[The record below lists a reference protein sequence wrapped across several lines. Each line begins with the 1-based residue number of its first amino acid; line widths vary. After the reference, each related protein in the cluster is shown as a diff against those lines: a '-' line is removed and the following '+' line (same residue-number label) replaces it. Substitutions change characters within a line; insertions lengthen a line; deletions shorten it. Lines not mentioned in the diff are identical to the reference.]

1 MTKLQEIM
9 NLTML
14 EADIIQ
20 FGKIENDENDE
31 DEFCLSTTLH
41 DTERLSKFKFFKLQ
55 NKYNYG
61 WYISDYSLEDQ
72 IKEIEKFKLYIM
84 DNYKED

>member
-20 FGKIENDENDE
+20 FGKIENDEDE
-31 DEFCLSTTLH
+31 ICPSPTRH
-41 DTERLSKFKFFKLQ
+41 DAERLKRFNFYKLQ
-55 NKYNYG
+55 NKYSYG
-61 WYISDYSLEDQ
+61 WNISDDSLEDQ
-72 IKEIEKFKLYIM
+72 IKEIERFKLFILR
-84 DNYKED
+84 NYKED

>member
-20 FGKIENDENDE
+20 FGKIESDE
-31 DEFCLSTTLH
+31 DEYCPTISRH
-41 DTERLSKFKFFKLQ
+41 DTERLKRFNFYKLQ
-55 NKYNYG
+55 DKYSYG
-61 WYISDYSLEDQ
+61 WYIGYSLEDQ
-72 IKEIEKFKLYIM
+72 IKEIEKFKLFILR
-84 DNYKED
+84 NYKED

>member
-20 FGKIENDENDE
+20 FGKIEDNGDEY
-31 DEFCLSTTLH
+31 CPSVIRH
-41 DTERLSKFKFFKLQ
+41 DIERLTRFNFYKLQ

-61 WYISDYSLEDQ
+61 WYISDDSLEDQ
-72 IKEIEKFKLYIM
+72 IKEIEKFKLYILE
-84 DNYKED
+84 NYKED